1 MKNSVFVF
9 VFIFS
14 CVFASAQTLIR
25 EDRVHVVDGGLLLE
39 NAWAG
44 GLNSPQFSELDLDL
58 DGLMDLFVFDRS
70 GDRFLT
76 FLMNSDGTY
85 KHTRAFDDAFFMSMH
100 NFVSARDMNCD
111 GKNDLLVNVQNGV
124 EVYLNV
130 STEEAGLEFEQ
141 MLFPSTSN
149 LLPALYAFNN
159 SPFTSPIYTVS
170 MDVPSFVDYD
180 DDGDID
186 VFSYTEY
193 ATTVYFYKNMAV
205 ENGNCAEPSFICAN
219 RCYGMFSE
227 SPESFAIFTGLDAEC
242 EFNVVDPRSAEQ
254 RALHTGGLVLNIDL
268 DQNGIKDLIASDV
281 SEPNMAAFLME
292 DAVDGQD
299 SVTVTHFNFPQPFGE
314 SDPVHLVLF
323 PAGYYLDVTNDGVK
337 DLLVAPNVVSDGED
351 LNSVLF
357 YRNDGLDDLPSFQY
371 VTNDFLQHGMIDA
384 GINAMPVFFDENND
398 GLLDLIVANRKAFS
412 LTNTYTS
419 RFTLYR
425 NVGDAEVPSFELVN
439 NNWLDIPSFNWLN
452 AYPAFGDIDN
462 DGDQDLLVGDQDGF
476 IHVFKNNAGSFTL
489 FQEDLIQSDGNAVD
503 VGQFATPQIVDFDED
518 GLVDLLIG
526 EKNGNINY
534 YRNMGSSSSYNFTL
548 IEDTIGNAVASNY
561 LGINGYS
568 VPFALK
574 DDNNEWRLWVGN
586 ETGTIN
592 VFGDIEGNVFG
603 DYTLLEDSFQN
614 IREGERASM
623 HLADITNDGIRDM
636 VYGQNGGGVALF
648 VSEELIISVEENEA
662 ESLMEIFP
670 NPVGTDQMLTVVLPQ
685 HYPLNN
691 LCTVYDISG
700 RVVATKL
707 ILQHRFSFDLDLPT
721 GVYFLRYQSANVK
734 FLIR

>member
-1 MKNSVFVF
+1 MKNSAFLLF
-9 VFIFS
+9 FILYG
-14 CVFASAQTLIR
+14 VMATAQTLIR
-25 EDRVHVVDGGLLLE
+25 EDRVHVVDGGLLLD

-44 GLNSPQFSELDLDL
+44 GLNSPQFSELDVNL

-70 GDRFLT
+70 GDRFMT
-76 FLMNSDGTY
+76 FLKKPDGSY
-85 KHTRAFDDAFFMSMH
+85 DHTRAFDEAFFMTMH
-100 NFVSARDMNCD
+100 NFATARDMNCD

-124 EVYLNV
+124 EVYINI
-130 STEEAGLEFEQ
+130 STEESGLQFEQ
-141 MLFPSTSN
+141 MLFPSTTN
-149 LLPALYAFNN
+149 LLPAVYAFNDN
-159 SPFTSPIYTVS
+159 PFTSPIYTVS
-170 MDVPSFVDYD
+170 MDIPSFVDYD

-186 VFSYTEY
+186 VFTYTEY

-242 EFNVVDPRSAEQ
+242 VFNVVDPRSAEQ

-292 DAVDGQD
+292 DAIDGLD
-299 SVTVTHFNFPQPFGE
+299 SVAVTHFNFPAPFGD

-337 DLLVAPNVVSDGED
+337 DLLVAPNVVSEGED
-351 LNSVLF
+351 VNSVLF
-357 YRNDGLDDLPSFQY
+357 YRNEGLDDLPSFQY
-371 VTNDFLQHGMIDA
+371 VTNDFLQHGMIDV
-384 GINAMPVFFDENND
+384 GINAMPVFYDENND

-419 RFTLYR
+419 RFALFR

-439 NNWLDIPSFNWLN
+439 NNWLDIPSYNWLN

-462 DGDQDLLVGDQDGF
+462 DGDQDLLVGDQDGY
-476 IHVFKNNAGSFTL
+476 IHVFKNNAGNFTL
-489 FQEDLIQSDGNAVD
+489 FQDDLTQSDGSAID
-503 VGQFATPQIVDFDED
+503 VGQFATPQLVDFDED
-518 GLVDLLIG
+518 GLVDVLVG

-534 YRNMGSSSSYNFTL
+534 YRNVGSASSYNFTL

-568 VPFALK
+568 VPYAFK
-574 DDNNEWRLWVGN
+574 NNDGEWRLWVGN

-603 DYTLLEDSFQN
+603 DYSLLEEAFQN
-614 IREGERASM
+614 IREGERAAM
-623 HLADITNDGIRDM
+623 HLADITNDGIEDM

-648 VSEELIISVEENEA
+648 VSEELIISVAENEISS
-662 ESLMEIFP
+662 SLEIYP
-670 NPVGTDQMLTVVLPQ
+670 NPLGQNQSLTLVIPDAL
-685 HYPLNN
+685 PLNQWCN
-691 LCTVYDISG
+691 IFDVSG
-700 RVVATKL
+700 RKVVSQQMTQRRGSL
-707 ILQHRFSFDLDLPT
+707 NLQLPT
-721 GVYFLRYQSANVK
+721 GVYVVRYNQANAK
-734 FLIR
+734 LIIR